1 MTKQQQWPSRRRVM
15 QSLAL
20 AGGAAI
26 EAPAQPQPPAAASA
40 APSMDALRAVA
51 EAHGL
56 RLSDER
62 LRILQPV
69 LARRTA
75 QLRPLREFEIDDRVE
90 PK

>member
-26 EAPAQPQPPAAASA
+26 EAPAQPQPPAA
-40 APSMDALRAVA
+40 PSMDALRAVA

-69 LARRTA
+69 LARRMA

>member
-1 MTKQQQWPSRRRVM
+1 MTKKQQRPSRRRVM

-26 EAPAQPQPPAAASA
+26 EASAQQQPAAAA

-56 RLSDER
+56 RLTDER

>member
-1 MTKQQQWPSRRRVM
+1 MTKKQQRPSRRRVM

-26 EAPAQPQPPAAASA
+26 EAPAQQQPAAAA

-56 RLSDER
+56 RLTDER
-62 LRILQPV
+62 LRTLQPV
-69 LARRTA
+69 LARRMA

>member
-1 MTKQQQWPSRRRVM
+1 MTKKQQRPSRRRLM

-26 EAPAQPQPPAAASA
+26 EAPAQQQPAAAA

-56 RLSDER
+56 RLTDER
-62 LRILQPV
+62 LRTLQPV